1 MDCELWLR
9 EVNHFLGFRGLG
21 FIFHS
26 SFWLYQILHFFIFII
41 TAYFLLLHLRSEILL
56 WNRKSS
62 FAKTLAQLNEY
73 SSTFKKS
80 DGLISRSLRLVR
92 DITVIANGHVTVN
105 SRKSIK
111 AHVSVYMFTN
121 KFSKYDGF
129 IIKASSYLM
138 ILGWRQQVERC
149 SLRIYFVLDSHRR
162 R

>member
-9 EVNHFLGFRGLG
+9 EVNHFLGFRGFG

-26 SFWLYQILHFFIFII
+26 SFWLYQILHFFIFIT

-56 WNRKSS
+56 WNQKCS
-62 FAKTLAQLNEY
+62 FSKALEQLDQY

-111 AHVSVYMFTN
+111 AHVSIFW
-121 KFSKYDGF
+121 K
-129 IIKASSYLM
+129 SYKCFMQLYTRY
-138 ILGWRQQVERC
+138 LGWSNKVERRN
-149 SLRIYFVLDSHRR
+149 LRIYFVLDSHRGR
-162 R
+162 